1 MAIFKKEFDDILKN
15 NKELIESELAKLT
28 FDEIND
34 NCDYLDE
41 STWIIWGVPT
51 SNIPKFR
58 EVLESLVEKEE
69 DDDEEYIW
77 LCIEYWLDEDAIKY
91 LVQVDGESI
100 LVNEF
105 INCKNLN
112 EIVLKSV
119 REEF

>member
-28 FDEIND
+28 FNEIND

-41 STWIIWGVPT
+41 NTWIIWGVPT

-77 LCIEYWLDEDAIKY
+77 LCIEYWLDEDSIKY
-91 LVQVDGESI
+91 LVQVEGESI